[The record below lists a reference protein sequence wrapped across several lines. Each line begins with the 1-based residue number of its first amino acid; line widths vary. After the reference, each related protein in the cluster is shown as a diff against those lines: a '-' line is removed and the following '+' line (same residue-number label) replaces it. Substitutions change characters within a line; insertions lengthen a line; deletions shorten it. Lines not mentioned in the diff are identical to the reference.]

1 MKTNFLDY
9 VLADSMQEK
18 CKLCNEL
25 RLFLYCDNSH
35 EFIYDFSYEY
45 NEKNFVELYGRQ
57 TYERCSKIS
66 DFWVGGLNFYD
77 NIENKD
83 ICVYN
88 KIFAI
93 SEEKLNALILDYES
107 KLYEYLEK
115 CDIEKIVCGIFK
127 GLFDIKGYYNDNFVS
142 NKLVTAF
149 GQTLYFT
156 KIEDCDENE
165 GGYYVEIYLNDKFD
179 DKIDDLVI
187 HAKHI
192 VGFNEKQI
200 NDYII
205 KALQCIDY
213 RDILVNTLEKTFLHR
228 RITKSE
234 IKKEIDDFLGID
246 AKFCEI
252 EDNENESECD
262 LSLII
267 TCGCVDITLYYLPTR
282 RYVNGENKLYI
293 TELCFEY
300 NY

>member
-9 VLADSMQEK
+9 VLADNMQDK
-18 CKLCNEL
+18 CKLCNEFRNL
-25 RLFLYCDNSH
+25 LYCDNAH
-35 EFIYDFSYEY
+35 EFIYDFSCD
-45 NEKNFVELYGRQ
+45 NHIKDFIELYGRQ
-57 TYERCSKIS
+57 TYERCSKLS
-66 DFWVGGLNFYD
+66 VFWVRGLNFYD
-77 NIENKD
+77 NIENKN

-88 KIFAI
+88 KIFVV

-107 KLYEYLEK
+107 ALYEYFVTN
-115 CDIEKIVCGIFK
+115 DITNVGSIFTC
-127 GLFDIKGYYNDNFVS
+127 LFDIKGYYKDNFIT

-179 DKIDDLVI
+179 NKIDDLVI
-187 HAKHI
+187 HAEHI
-192 VGFNEKQI
+192 KGFNEKEL

-205 KALQCIDY
+205 KTLQCIDY

-252 EDNENESECD
+252 EDNENECD
-262 LSLII
+262 LSLIL
-267 TCGCVDITLYYLPTR
+267 TCGCVDMTLYYLPTR